1 MRTNHFVAIALVTR
15 GCKGFLHHGRTWG
28 AAGSSSAASPRSR
41 HIARLGV
48 DEGLDFG
55 VAPLIIS
62 FAAVLAAAG
71 KLQSD
76 AMSGDQGLAAYLRDG
91 SGYNKSGYK
100 PRRRPDAA
108 ATAERLRRDLVSAA
122 NAGDASR
129 AAALED
135 ELTALLDAS
144 SNSYEEEVT

>member
-1 MRTNHFVAIALVTR
+1 MRMDHFVAIALMVR
-15 GCKGFLHHGRTWG
+15 GGDGFLHYGRTWG

-55 VAPLIIS
+55 VAPLVLA
-62 FAAVLAAAG
+62 FAGVLAAAG

-122 NAGDASR
+122 EAGDASR
-129 AAALED
+129 AAALEL
-135 ELTALLDAS
+135 ELTAFLDARS
-144 SNSYEEEVT
+144 ISYEEEVT